1 MKSWKLWNFAWSIYA
16 SCLTMFNHAHNL
28 TACVS
33 YKAGQNGPVA
43 RKWWGDSSTWLEYL
57 VSPVGMWFF
66 FFSFPFFS
74 ATVTLWRLHISNRDR
89 QRGDFGA
96 QPCCTEW
103 PAESD
108 TCVVELQ
115 RLGPLVP
122 RRGWGRESRCTPIA
136 AFLILF
142 PVSFVLFAQP
152 HTLRLSRPLLAV
164 CQRTWLAASLC

>member
-1 MKSWKLWNFAWSIYA
+1 MPHVWI
-16 SCLTMFNHAHNL
+16 CLIMHI

-33 YKAGQNGPVA
+33 YKAGQNG
-43 RKWWGDSSTWLEYL
+43 L
-57 VSPVGMWFF
+57 VPGSGEVTTVLGWNIWFHLLACAVFF
-66 FFSFPFFS
+66 FPFSFFS

-96 QPCCTEW
+96 QTCCTEW

-115 RLGPLVP
+115 RLGSLVP

-152 HTLRLSRPLLAV
+152 HTLRLSRPSSLSVREPGWLLPFA
-164 CQRTWLAASLC
+164 RKTSLR